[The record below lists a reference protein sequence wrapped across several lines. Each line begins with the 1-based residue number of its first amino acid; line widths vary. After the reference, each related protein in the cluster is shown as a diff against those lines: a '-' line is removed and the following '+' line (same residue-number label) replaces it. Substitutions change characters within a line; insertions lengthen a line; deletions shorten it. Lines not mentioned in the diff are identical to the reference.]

1 MSRAQRP
8 GAKSV
13 DVRYVT
19 GRLYAR
25 DDRGGTIY
33 RGVRLG
39 GGAKDRASLGTTDR
53 AHAERL
59 ARALAG

>member
-1 MSRAQRP
+1 
-8 GAKSV
+8 
-13 DVRYVT
+13 VT